1 MKSTIG
7 IYESNHDALEAI
19 HKLQSLGFPRKQI
32 SLLGRADMKDEHVH
46 VKHAN
51 PMNVAATEVGIGA
64 VVGPVLGA
72 LIGIGIF
79 AVPGLGF
86 LYGAGALV
94 GALAGFDFGLIGGG
108 IASAF
113 TLMGMKEPD
122 AQKYEAELQAGKFI
136 VVAQGNEEEITKAA
150 GILHEHGTHLDIRTH

>member
-1 MKSTIG
+1 
-7 IYESNHDALEAI
+7 
-19 HKLQSLGFPRKQI
+19 
-32 SLLGRADMKDEHVH
+32 
-46 VKHAN
+46 
-51 PMNVAATEVGIGA
+51 MNVAAAEVGIGA

-108 IASAF
+108 IASAL

-122 AQKYEAELQAGKFI
+122 AQKYEAELQSGKFI
-136 VVAQGNEEEITKAA
+136 VVAQGNDEEINKAA
-150 GILHEHGTHLDIRTH
+150 AILHEHGTHVDIRTH

>member
-7 IYESNHDALEAI
+7 IYDSNHDALEAI
-19 HKLQSLGFPRKQI
+19 HQLQSLGFPRKQI
-32 SLLGRADMKDEHVH
+32 SLLGRADMKDDHVH
-46 VKHAN
+46 VKHAS
-51 PMNVAATEVGIGA
+51 PMSVAAAEVGIGA

-72 LIGIGIF
+72 LVGIGIF

-113 TLMGMKEPD
+113 TLMGMKQPD
-122 AQKYEAELQAGKFI
+122 AEKYQAELEAGKFI
-136 VVAQGNEEEITKAA
+136 VVAQGDDEEIAKAA
-150 GILHEHGTHLDIRTH
+150 NILQEHGTHSEIRTH